1 MISKSKVTKTLH
13 TSFLP
18 SLFIIFFIAV
28 NTHNIK
34 STSLS
39 TLKATIPRHLR
50 FSHYTTMTPRKPEPT
65 VRHSLLPAPMDLG
78 SMDPPIPGISGDG
91 LAWPAALVPGSLP
104 LRPTCSRPRHAS
116 ALRPRSGQA
125 QRPRLAD
132 GLVFVHLPAAPRP
145 ATPPQGHAPPGHA
158 HSHRR
163 PRAPWNPPRMSMRTE
178 GGRRPEAPGGPLT
191 RKRPAGAA
199 RASPSGDAGPG
210 RHGLSHGAAL
220 AAKPPHRP
228 LLAGPGG
235 AEARAGESAA
245 RAPRPLRPAAP
256 GVRGPRRQ
264 PSFPLS

>member
-1 MISKSKVTKTLH
+1 MACG
-13 TSFLP
+13 P
-18 SLFIIFFIAV
+18 RAR
-28 NTHNIK
+28 
-34 STSLS
+34 LS
-39 TLKATIPRHLR
+39 PAAAH
-50 FSHYTTMTPRKPEPT
+50 
-65 VRHSLLPAPMDLG
+65 VLPATACVG
-78 SMDPPIPGISGDG
+78 
-91 LAWPAALVPGSLP
+91 APAP
-104 LRPTCSRPRHAS
+104 
-116 ALRPRSGQA
+116 
-125 QRPRLAD
+125 QRPSTAPPSGRRAS
-132 GLVFVHLPAAPRP
+132 VRPPARGAPP
-145 ATPPQGHAPPGHA
+145 GHAPPGHAPPGHA